1 MTDPTNC
8 PTDWVHNPSGIRID
22 RRTNTVIE
30 NVWKNNSTGEM
41 IVHFSVQH
49 SGNRH
54 IVEVHTDPETAV
66 SRFEQVKSLVS
77 SGNIDGELS
86 IVSARGGQD
95 LTREKHK
102 NDAIESALNYMNN

>member
-8 PTDWVHNPSGIRID
+8 PADWAHDPSGIRID
-22 RRTNTVIE
+22 RGTHTVIE

-49 SGNRH
+49 SGDRH

-77 SGNIDGELS
+77 SGSIDGELS
-86 IVSARGGQD
+86 IVSASGGQEI
-95 LTREKHK
+95 TRESRES
-102 NDAIESALNYMNN
+102 DAVEAALDYMNG